1 MSNKSALKCKL
12 KNPLKT
18 NKQKNKTKNKTTRR
32 PIWTQ
37 NGMRERGEE
46 SSFPSIKNQSETSIV
61 KQLY

>member
-18 NKQKNKTKNKTTRR
+18 NNKTKQRTRQQDDLSG
-32 PIWTQ
+32 PKMGWG
-37 NGMRERGEE
+37 NRGEE